1 MQRTLRFIAVLLFLL
16 GSDFCFGQSG
26 DFHGNSLGAPPS
38 SGTADVDPQFRHRR
52 NENTETTR
60 RKEHERENQV
70 NKERMLKIK
79 RDTDKLLALATELK
93 EYVDKTNE
101 HVLSVEVIRKA
112 EEIEKLAHSVRE
124 KMKE

>member
-16 GSDFCFGQSG
+16 GSGFCFGQSG